1 MSSSWRT
8 PVAARRLPCIVRRN
22 QQVLRPLT
30 LALLLGLASC
40 SSIPLSTLSQLS
52 QLDERD
58 LASLDAGVLRVRV
71 SLPIAYRLDAKD
83 SVLSFRVVSA
93 GRSHGGTFHLEI
105 ESSQPRR
112 VSTGLLSP
120 SQPATEYV
128 LRLTD
133 ESLQT
138 FRELQ
143 KSVRPSSTSDVNLDV
158 RVALQSVPKG
168 VASTKVWVDVML
180 RKEQGYF
187 SLIDAGTLPL
197 DGTDVHSSNHA

>member
-1 MSSSWRT
+1 M
-8 PVAARRLPCIVRRN
+8 INKVRRF
-22 QQVLRPLT
+22 LT

-40 SSIPLSTLSQLS
+40 SSIPLSTLSRLS
-52 QLDERD
+52 HLDERD
-58 LASLDAGVLRVRV
+58 LASLDAGEIRVRV
-71 SLPIAYRLDAKD
+71 ALPIAYPLNAKD
-83 SVLSFRVVSA
+83 SELSLRVVSS

-105 ESSQPRR
+105 ESSQTRS
-112 VSTGLLSP
+112 VSGGLLSL

-133 ESLQT
+133 ASRQAL
-138 FRELQ
+138 RELQ
-143 KSVRPSSTSDVNLDV
+143 KSIRPSSTSDVNLNV

-168 VASTKVWVDVML
+168 VASTKVWVDVLL

-197 DGTDVHSSNHA
+197 DGSDVHSSNHA